1 MPPSVKKLRFV
12 VTAVDGGHDVDLR
25 QYASDGI
32 VLAGRLKSAD
42 QQKIVFHDDLEATL
56 TDGDAWYDE
65 FRRQM
70 DDYADKCDP
79 GSLRSESNRYRVCWN
94 MVGIEECWS

>member
-1 MPPSVKKLRFV
+1 MKR
-12 VTAVDGGHDVDLR
+12 
-25 QYASDGI
+25 
-32 VLAGRLKSAD
+32 RLKSAD

-70 DDYADKCDP
+70 DDYADKWP
-79 GSLRSESNRYRVCWN
+79 ASTIPSEAYFRRSTSCPPSTAVTTKRNFFTLGGKDAIGVCQ
-94 MVGIEECWS
+94 

>member
-1 MPPSVKKLRFV
+1 MKR
-12 VTAVDGGHDVDLR
+12 
-25 QYASDGI
+25 
-32 VLAGRLKSAD
+32 RLKSAD

-70 DDYADKCDP
+70 DEYADKCDP
-79 GSLRSESNRYRVCWN
+79 PLPAEPVKPT
-94 MVGIEECWS
+94 

>member
-1 MPPSVKKLRFV
+1 LRFV

-42 QQKIVFHDDLEATL
+42 QQKAVFHDDLEGAL
-56 TDGDAWYDE
+56 TEGDAWYDA

-70 DDYADKCDP
+70 DDYCRTA
-79 GSLRSESNRYRVCWN
+79 RSAAAYGASQTE
-94 MVGIEECWS
+94 IE